1 MSDLAAPPLRGNT
14 LLVSRHDVARHVATT
29 WQVNDRSTTARP
41 PVNSGGPP
49 LTTVEPSPDHRSTK
63 GLEFEPVGGLISPPP
78 RQQLTW
84 LPRRQRW
91 PPFDPTVDW
100 RSTAI
105 DQWLTGGPAMVDRWS
120 RWRLR
125 ATVHQRGQ
133 YEVQNSEGQ
142 YEVQNSE
149 ESIRGSG
156 CTRWLANHRLPR
168 GQNDKNSAV
177 IRRVKMKQSLAIS
190 YEAS

>member
-1 MSDLAAPPLRGNT
+1 M
-14 LLVSRHDVARHVATT
+14 
-29 WQVNDRSTTARP
+29 
-41 PVNSGGPP
+41 
-49 LTTVEPSPDHRSTK
+49 
-63 GLEFEPVGGLISPPP
+63 
-78 RQQLTW
+78 LTW
-84 LPRRQRW
+84 HATWQRW

-100 RSTAI
+100 RSTAV
-105 DQWLTGGPAMVDRWS
+105 DQWLTGGPAMVDRWLTGGQAVVDRRLTGGPSLIATVDRRWPSLTTVGRWSGGVSCDSARTLNKLRGTTQVVTRGYLMINCRS

-125 ATVHQRGQ
+125 GTVHQRGQ

-149 ESIRGSG
+149 GSIRGSG

-168 GQNDKNSAV
+168 GQNDKNSVV
-177 IRRVKMKQSLAIS
+177 IRRVKTKQSLAIS